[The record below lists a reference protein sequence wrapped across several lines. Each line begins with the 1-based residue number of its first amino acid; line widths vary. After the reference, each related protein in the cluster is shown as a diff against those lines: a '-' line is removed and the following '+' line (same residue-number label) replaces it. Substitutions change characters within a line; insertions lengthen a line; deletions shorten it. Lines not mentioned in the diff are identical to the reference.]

1 MTDSSRVAGRLR
13 CSESARFIFTVVNF
27 DSEFNDKWS
36 ITTFSTYPIIATPLS
51 NGQEGG
57 VNYRVTSVFVDSGKS
72 TNLSKHILTN

>member
-57 VNYRVTSVFVDSGKS
+57 GQLPGNICISRFREI
-72 TNLSKHILTN
+72 H